1 MAWSPNGSW
10 LATRCDAHPCAVF
23 VWDVARLQLAALL
36 LQAAPVRDLA
46 WDTSRDV
53 PPRLVLVTGGPR
65 LYVWTRAGASVVT
78 VPSPAF
84 RAAALAFNA
93 SGSVCTL
100 TTATDGGA
108 PATFCCAYASKAA

>member
-1 MAWSPNGSW
+1 MAWSPDGSW

-23 VWDVARLQLAALL
+23 VWDIARLQLAALL
-36 LQAAPVRDLA
+36 LQAAPVRDCA
-46 WDTSRDV
+46 WDTTKGAL
-53 PPRLVLVTGGPR
+53 RLVLVTGGPR

-100 TTATDGGA
+100 TATDGGA